1 MSGNYS
7 SVDGVK
13 VSKWGPES
21 EPENPLEKF
30 EGEVEEFY
38 FEESRGRLILTV
50 VHPDGETVT
59 NLMIPVTARNS
70 WNSFVDSLPTW
81 DNAD

>member
-7 SVDGVK
+7 RVDGVD

-21 EPENPLEKF
+21 EADEPIEEF
-30 EGEVEEFY
+30 TGEIEEFY

-59 NLMIPVTARNS
+59 NIQIPVSARNS

-81 DNAD
+81 DTE